1 MGWGR
6 QQSRLPVTRTCD
18 HIPVTRTCSEHI
30 PVTRTCEHTP
40 AVAHQNYCIMYVK
53 ADYDITGV
61 VSATDNIKKHHNFCW
76 RVRHNRK
83 WRFRSSAI
91 LMGPLWCSVCDVI
104 LTSWHLMTSI
114 SALSALSN
122 IQPVNNQAHCS
133 LSEPLCYRVLWQ
145 KNVTTLARSLRRC
158 ITFGDVKCTK
168 VPYHFSQFS
177 LMLVDRQLARPTSN
191 FNGRFV

>member
-1 MGWGR
+1 MSWLSMLRKATIALTRDAHLRAHTRDAHFLQAHTCSRTSKLLHHVCRRRLWYHRSDFRNR
-6 QQSRLPVTRTCD
+6 QQ
-18 HIPVTRTCSEHI
+18 
-30 PVTRTCEHTP
+30 
-40 AVAHQNYCIMYVK
+40 
-53 ADYDITGV
+53 
-61 VSATDNIKKHHNFCW
+61 KHHNFCW

-91 LMGPLWCSVCDVI
+91 LMGPLWCSVRDVI
-104 LTSWHLMTSI
+104 LTSSHLMTSI

-145 KNVTTLARSLRRC
+145 KNVTAPGSLRRC